1 MNAVGQGRVR
11 GVGPTVSLSRDS
23 KSDRKK
29 RSGSVGA
36 EHSADPATSREFAG
50 LLTKIA
56 PNTQSLC
63 VTAPSDEESLITL
76 KIEVTSGMSLCAL
89 VDCGSSNSLFDASR

>member
-1 MNAVGQGRVR
+1 MSVVSRALRHVRKQDVMTAVGQGRVR
-11 GVGPTVSLSRDS
+11 GVGPTMSPSRDS
-23 KSDRKK
+23 KSDRQKK

-36 EHSADPATSREFAG
+36 EHPADPATSREFAG

-63 VTAPSDEESLITL
+63 VTALSDEESLITL
-76 KIEVTSGMSLCAL
+76 EI
-89 VDCGSSNSLFDASR
+89 